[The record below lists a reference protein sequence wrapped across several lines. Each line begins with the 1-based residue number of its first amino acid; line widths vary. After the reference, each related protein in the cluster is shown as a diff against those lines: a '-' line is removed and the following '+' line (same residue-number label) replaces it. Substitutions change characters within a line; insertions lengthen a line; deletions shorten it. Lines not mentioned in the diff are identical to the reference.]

1 MRTFGS
7 CGGRGGGCERTPC
20 TPPGYGPEWQ
30 TPLIWCFGSSYWVY
44 YNPFQHK
51 LPEQISE
58 HGYPIFRQDVH
69 NALEKCVITKVSP
82 ILGHILSSVFHRPKT
97 DGTHRLILILK
108 RFNES
113 VSHYHPKMDSLLTW
127 RTSITLYP
135 IDRKR
140 IENLLRFICRGGGAF
155 WNMGEGGAHRT
166 KSQSHTSSLLVFS
179 KMSFKFF
186 VCTNKRFWRFWF
198 MVLLR

>member
-1 MRTFGS
+1 MGANAPRA
-7 CGGRGGGCERTPC
+7 
-20 TPPGYGPEWQ
+20 PPLVTGLNGK
-30 TPLIWCFGSSYWVY
+30 LLSSDVLGAAIEYTTT
-44 YNPFQHK
+44 PFQHK

-113 VSHYHPKMDSLLTW
+113 VSHYHPKMDSLLT
-127 RTSITLYP
+127 
-135 IDRKR
+135 
-140 IENLLRFICRGGGAF
+140 
-155 WNMGEGGAHRT
+155 
-166 KSQSHTSSLLVFS
+166 
-179 KMSFKFF
+179 
-186 VCTNKRFWRFWF
+186 
-198 MVLLR
+198 